1 MDFWD
6 RLINMMPF
14 HHCQHF
20 LVHSTDSSPFWG
32 AFWGAFLA
40 FLFGFITYIVTK
52 RRERYVE
59 HKNALVK
66 LERILYSHLDDFEV
80 MESVATD
87 TRRVMGQQH
96 VTSNRL
102 LSLEIPTDIDIELGN
117 MDLINKLFAYR
128 LRIKRL
134 NINVA
139 SINHSLTRLEDLS
152 IGGQPV
158 HPTNFAFISG
168 TIQTL
173 IAEFPRV
180 KALTEEL
187 LILVKIHNRK
197 LKAKISFIYG
207 VFNTEWEPVITPE
220 EIETERE
227 RLDAEIQ

>member
-117 MDLINKLFAYR
+117 MDLINKLFA
-128 LRIKRL
+128 
-134 NINVA
+134 
-139 SINHSLTRLEDLS
+139 
-152 IGGQPV
+152 
-158 HPTNFAFISG
+158 G

-197 LKAKISFIYG
+197 LKAKNSFIYG